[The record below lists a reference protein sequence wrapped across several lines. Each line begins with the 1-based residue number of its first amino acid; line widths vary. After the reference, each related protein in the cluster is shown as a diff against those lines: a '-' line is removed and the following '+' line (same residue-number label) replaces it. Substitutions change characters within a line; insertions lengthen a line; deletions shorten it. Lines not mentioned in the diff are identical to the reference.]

1 MVPTHNLPRMLLLL
15 MLLCILLPSPLQADI
30 VFLKTG
36 AQREGQIIEITDE
49 RVVLRDPITGG
60 DNTYRRSDIERVE
73 RTGTGGTATDPD
85 AAIRASINAAA
96 AGNHGEAYKALL
108 DAAKLMPAKAPEL
121 GQQFSKV
128 FYDHIAKAQQK
139 RATDAEGAYAE
150 YVTIQGALQ
159 DPAAKSLIPAFYD
172 QVTQRT
178 SAELADAAYRLA
190 AQRLQSQSPDDQAR
204 GRELVAEAA
213 RFQPS
218 NPAYRLAMGQ
228 MALQTRDYAAALEN
242 LNAALAS
249 PSASSEQ
256 KQAAQRLLA
265 QLPAQTPTP
274 TPAAVATPP
283 PTPTPTPLPQMATP
297 VPGVP
302 AQVQPTPAA
311 AGQSKDWMAMIKNMQ
326 WGAMVDEA
334 KSWFDTLMQSGL
346 VVPMVA
352 IIVGLGLFW
361 LIPSWFLK
369 MRAGRGDVIAAEHRL
384 MARRVG
390 SLALIPYTV
399 KSLKSG
405 PPKNRC
411 PFCNKGIDNID
422 QYADLNFVGC
432 PFCGEHITPIYS
444 LKDYIAH
451 LVQQVEMEARRSKGG
466 AEAMVEKDAMTKL
479 IRAVLTMA
487 VRRRASDLH
496 VDTETEGTKVRA
508 RIDGVMYELL
518 TFPRS
523 IVNAFISAL
532 KIMANLDITER
543 RVPQDGKVSMWIDKN
558 DIDLRLNTSPA
569 ALGEKVS
576 IRILNQKQV
585 TVDPTKLGI
594 EGENLEKYERAIH
607 RPHGLII
614 VTGPSGSGKS
624 TTLYVALNEINTGEK
639 NIVTIED
646 PIEYQLKGISQMQV
660 NPAANFTF
668 ATGLRSIL
676 RQDPDII
683 MVGEIRDKETAVI
696 GVEAA
701 MTGHL
706 VFTTLHTIDAPT
718 AFSRLTDLDVDTR
731 RLAESI
737 ICILGQRLVR
747 TICPDCRQ
755 PYKPK
760 KADLDVLGLSGSRD
774 ITFVHGGGCD
784 TCMNTGYQGRMG
796 LFEFLV
802 PDETMREILETNASV
817 SVIRELARRSGYRP
831 LREEGLLQV
840 MQGTTTVEEVIRV
853 TS

>member
-1 MVPTHNLPRMLLLL
+1 MAPILKLPRMFQLLVTLGV
-15 MLLCILLPSPLQADI
+15 LLPSSLHADI

-49 RVVLRDPITGG
+49 RVVLRDPVTGG
-60 DNTYRRSDIERVE
+60 DNTYRRSDIDRVE
-73 RTGTGGTATDPD
+73 RTGTGGAAADPD
-85 AAIRASINAAA
+85 SAIRASINAAA
-96 AGNHGEAYKALL
+96 AGNPAEAYKVLL
-108 DAAKLMPAKAPEL
+108 DAAKVLPANAPQL

-128 FYDHIAKAQQK
+128 FYDHVAKAQQK
-139 RATDAEGAYAE
+139 RATDAEGAYGE
-150 YVTIQGALQ
+150 YASIQRALQ
-159 DPAAKSLIPAFYD
+159 DPAAKTLIPAFYD
-172 QVTQRT
+172 QVVQRT
-178 SAELADAAYRLA
+178 SAELADAAYRFA
-190 AQRLQSQSPDDQAR
+190 AQKLQSQSPDDQAR

-213 RFQPS
+213 RIQPG

-228 MALQTRDYAAALEN
+228 IALQTGDFAAAQEN
-242 LNAALAS
+242 LNAALGS
-249 PSASSEQ
+249 QSATPEQ
-256 KQAAQRLLA
+256 KQSAQNLLA
-265 QLPAQTPTP
+265 QLQSRAPARTP
-274 TPAAVATPP
+274 TPAPTVAAATPAP
-283 PTPTPTPLPQMATP
+283 RLTPVPQTPTP
-297 VPGVP
+297 VPGVQP
-302 AQVQPTPAA
+302 QAQPTPATNG
-311 AGQSKDWMAMIKNMQ
+311 GQKDWKSMITNMR
-326 WGAMVDEA
+326 WGEMLDEA
-334 KSWFDTLMQSGL
+334 KGWFDSAMQSGL
-346 VVPMVA
+346 VVPIVA
-352 IIVGLGLFW
+352 TVVVLGLLW
-361 LIPSWFLK
+361 LIPAWFLK
-369 MRAGRGDVIAAEHRL
+369 VRAGRGDVIAAEHRL

-390 SLALIPYTV
+390 ILALIPYTV
-399 KSLKSG
+399 KSLKAG

-444 LKDYIAH
+444 LKDYITH

-466 AEAMVEKDAMTKL
+466 AEAMVEKDAMSKL

-518 TFPRS
+518 SFPRS
-523 IVNAFISAL
+523 IVNAFISAI
-532 KIMANLDITER
+532 KIMAELDITER

-576 IRILNQKQV
+576 IRILNQKQI

-594 EGENLEKYERAIH
+594 DGENLEKYERAIH

-696 GVEAA
+696 AVEAA

-737 ICILGQRLVR
+737 VCILGQRLVR

-774 ITFVHGGGCD
+774 ITFVHGGGV
-784 TCMNTGYQGRMG
+784 RH
-796 LFEFLV
+796 LHEHRL
-802 PDETMREILETNASV
+802 P
-817 SVIRELARRSGYRP
+817 
-831 LREEGLLQV
+831 
-840 MQGTTTVEEVIRV
+840 GTHGTV
-853 TS
+853 